1 MDAQIKEALT
11 RAREVL
17 RGLSFKDVAITSALE
32 AIARTLDTERAPNG
46 QAPAQPAPAAQVA
59 AKETARL
66 DYLQEHGATVDL
78 VTSGS
83 RFYPLRFRIGGMQST
98 ANSDLRT
105 AIDAAIAASKK
116 EPT

>member
-46 QAPAQPAPAAQVA
+46 QAPAQPAPAAQDD
-59 AKETARL
+59 AK
-66 DYLQEHGATVDL
+66 
-78 VTSGS
+78 
-83 RFYPLRFRIGGMQST
+83 
-98 ANSDLRT
+98 
-105 AIDAAIAASKK
+105 DAAQLYPVVIDGLLWLCTKRGGTFKPVDDCAAVNPPLSWKNALAANKK